1 MKFTYKNSL
10 FGGKSTDLVVKHMA
24 VSVTCA
30 TIDLS
35 GFSFAYYYIKLDI
48 TSSYIVAFL
57 LATAIGYIGHS
68 FFTFRLDKLYL
79 KNLYFFIVQASLS
92 LAIGLFIFRLL
103 VEMDIPVL
111 LSKLMQLGITFSFN
125 ILVGKFITFKKR

>member
-10 FGGKSTDLVVKHMA
+10 FGGKATDLVVKHMA

-30 TIDLS
+30 TIDFS

-48 TSSYIVAFL
+48 TLSYIVASL

-68 FFTFRLDKLYL
+68 F
-79 KNLYFFIVQASLS
+79 
-92 LAIGLFIFRLL
+92 
-103 VEMDIPVL
+103 L
-111 LSKLMQLGITFSFN
+111 LSGWISY
-125 ILVGKFITFKKR
+125 I